1 MSDRFT
7 IDSDELDT
15 VIGDV
20 EKCEKALEALTSD
33 LDRQVAALQS
43 VWEGLAADAQQEAHE
58 EWTQGM
64 LTMRQAMADL
74 RAAARTAHDNYTGA
88 AEANV
93 SMWEQL
99 R

>member
-1 MSDRFT
+1 MTDRFT

-20 EKCEKALEALTSD
+20 ESCEKALEELTND
-33 LDRQVAALQS
+33 LQKQVAALQS
-43 VWEGLAADAQQEAHE
+43 VWEGLAAEAQQEAHE

-74 RAAARTAHDNYTGA
+74 RAAARTAHENYTGA
-88 AEANV
+88 AETNV
-93 SMWEQL
+93 SMWDQL